1 MLDCPIKKDLEEATE
16 LGGEFSKQ
24 MKKVRKEIEACDK
37 CEVRKTC
44 KVRIDFNLMVDKIVA
59 ELNEEWGM

>member
-1 MLDCPIKKDLEEATE
+1 MLNCPIKKDLEEATE

-24 MKKVRKEIEACDK
+24 MEKVRKEIEACEG

-44 KVRIDFNLMVDKIVA
+44 KVRIDFNQMVDKIVA

>member
-16 LGGEFSKQ
+16 LGGAFSKK
-24 MKKVRKEIEACDK
+24 MKKVREEIEQCEK
-37 CEVRKTC
+37 CPIKKTC
-44 KVRIDFNLMVDKIVA
+44 KPRIDFNLMVDRIVK